1 VHACCLG
8 CYPQFEMKDPYM
20 DWQNFESMLLTS
32 SAYDDGKHILYLR
45 ASGAA
50 KLIGTSRFL
59 LVCMESQ
66 RSDALTGS
74 ALARGSRSGLRRPQS
89 VRRDHSVTAPHLRRR
104 FRARMPRS
112 IASVPVRAEVSMQ
125 NLYQLG
131 MRYAQL
137 PAADRRHMSND
148 QGTDGKVVADQIGHT
163 LDVNR
168 NVYTRLAFDR
178 HAEAVNKAGFTVSG
192 ELMSILE

>member
-1 VHACCLG
+1 
-8 CYPQFEMKDPYM
+8 
-20 DWQNFESMLLTS
+20 
-32 SAYDDGKHILYLR
+32 
-45 ASGAA
+45 
-50 KLIGTSRFL
+50 
-59 LVCMESQ
+59 
-66 RSDALTGS
+66 
-74 ALARGSRSGLRRPQS
+74 
-89 VRRDHSVTAPHLRRR
+89 
-104 FRARMPRS
+104 
-112 IASVPVRAEVSMQ
+112 MQ

-192 ELMSILE
+192 ELMSILEVAVLVGWQIIESMERGKGFRTHVNRLGRLTPNH